1 MAIPC
6 VLREAQAGRR
16 NRMFSGKPAVIK
28 DKKDGGEGMEQLQ
41 GLVEH
46 IVYHNDDNGYTVLN
60 LMCQGDEIVCVG
72 TMPVISEGEYIK
84 AEGAYVEHATY
95 GQQFKVASF
104 SVEVPE
110 DVYSLERYLASGAIK
125 GIGPKMAHKIVG
137 KFKEDTFRII
147 EEEPERLAEIKGI
160 SERKAQ
166 EIYKQF
172 HDKQDMRQATMFLA
186 KYGISSTYAI
196 KIYNQYGSR
205 LYDIIRENPYQ
216 LADDITGIGF
226 KLADDIAHKAGIADN
241 SAYRIRSGIIYELL
255 QGTLAG
261 HTYLPKELLAGRTA
275 QLLGVEPGLIDRQLE
290 ELSIDKKIMLRE
302 LEGEPVVYASAYYYL
317 ELNVARML
325 KSLNMTYDVTGL
337 PLDHIIRKI
346 ETEEEIELDDMQR
359 TAVMEA
365 VRNGVMVITGGPG
378 TGKTTTINTL
388 IKYFEYENLDIRL
401 AAPTGRAAKRMTEA
415 TGWEAQTVHRLLEL
429 SGAPDDS
436 APARFERNEQNP
448 LEADVIIIDEMSMV
462 DINLMNAL
470 LKAVM
475 PGTRLILVGD
485 VNQLPSVGPG
495 NVLKDI
501 INSHCFNV
509 VMLTKIFRQALESA
523 IVTNAHKINDG
534 TPIDLE
540 HKTPDFFCMK
550 RYDAPSIIG
559 VMIALIR
566 DKLPPNVGAAP
577 YEIQVL
583 TPMRKGELG
592 VERLNVILQ
601 QYLNPPSA
609 NKREREHRQGI
620 FREGDKVMQIKNN
633 YQIEW
638 EITNKYGLPIDKG
651 VGIFNGDTGIIKEIN
666 PFAELLTVE
675 FDEGRIVTYPFS
687 ELDQLELAYAVT
699 IHKSQG
705 SEYPAVILPLLS
717 GPRMLF
723 NRNLLYTAVTR
734 AKKCVVIVGSEHTVQ
749 RMIENVNEQKRFTGL
764 RRRIEEVMGETKRE
778 IGEES

>member
-1 MAIPC
+1 
-6 VLREAQAGRR
+6 
-16 NRMFSGKPAVIK
+16 
-28 DKKDGGEGMEQLQ
+28 MEELQ

-46 IVYHNDDNGYTVLN
+46 IVYHNDGNGYTVLN
-60 LMCQGDEIVCVG
+60 LMCQGSEVVCVG

-84 AEGAYVEHATY
+84 AQGSYVEHMTY
-95 GQQFKVASF
+95 GQQFKIDTF
-104 SVEVPE
+104 SVEIPE
-110 DVYSLERYLASGAIK
+110 DAYSVERYLASGAIK
-125 GIGPKMAHKIVG
+125 GVGPKMAHKIVS

-166 EIYKQF
+166 EIFEQF

-186 KYGISSTYAI
+186 KFGISSTYAI
-196 KIYNQYGSR
+196 KIYNEYGSR
-205 LYDIIRENPYQ
+205 LYDIIRENPYR
-216 LADDITGIGF
+216 LAEDITGIGF
-226 KLADDIAHKAGIADN
+226 KLADEIAHRAGIGQN
-241 SAYRIRSGIIYELL
+241 SDYRIRSGIIYALA
-255 QGTLAG
+255 QGTLSG
-261 HTYLPKELLAGRTA
+261 HTYLPKDILVARTSELLDID
-275 QLLGVEPGLIDRQLE
+275 PSLIDKHLMD
-290 ELSIDKKIMLRE
+290 LSIDKKIMVRE
-302 LEGEPVVYASAYYYL
+302 MDGEVVVYASSYYYL

-325 KSLNMTYDVTGL
+325 KNLNMTYDVEDLSL
-337 PLDHIIRKI
+337 PEVIRRI
-346 ETEEEIELDDMQR
+346 EMQEGIALDDMQR
-359 TAVMEA
+359 MAVMEA
-365 VRNGVMVITGGPG
+365 VRHGVLVITGGPG
-378 TGKTTTINTL
+378 TGKTTTINAM
-388 IKYFEYENLDIRL
+388 IKYFEYENLEIRL

-415 TGWEAQTVHRLLEL
+415 TGYEASTIHRLLEL
-429 SGAPDDS
+429 SGAPEDQ
-436 APARFERNEQNP
+436 ALARFERNEQNP

-462 DINLMNAL
+462 DINLMNSL

-509 VMLTKIFRQALESA
+509 VRLTKIFRQALESA
-523 IVTNAHKINDG
+523 IITNAHKINDG
-534 TPIDLE
+534 IPIDLE
-540 HKTPDFFCMK
+540 HKTRDFFCMK

-601 QYLNPPSA
+601 QYLNPSSPD
-609 NKREREHRQGI
+609 KREREHRQGL

-638 EITNKYGLPIDKG
+638 EVTDKYNIPVDKG
-651 VGIFNGDTGIIKEIN
+651 VGVFNGDTGIIKEIN
-666 PFAELLTVE
+666 TFAELLTVE
-675 FDEGRIVTYPFS
+675 FDEGRKVSYPFS
-687 ELDQLELAYAVT
+687 QLDELELAYAVT

-734 AKKCVVIVGSEHTVQ
+734 AKRCVVVVGSEETVE
-749 RMIENVNEQKRFTGL
+749 RMIGNVSEQKRYTGL
-764 RRRIEEVMGETKRE
+764 RQRIEEVMGIK
-778 IGEES
+778 